1 MATELANA
9 LFECKYKV
17 VYKIN
22 QIFCEKNFSEVHF
35 FEEVGARFGAGG
47 RDASVYISPKP
58 LTKTRCNSKFK
69 SKIDN
74 DNRCFAEKFVSLI
87 WLKAPNE
94 CAERPSAERV
104 VATTACCEC
113 LTT

>member
-35 FEEVGARFGAGG
+35 LGGEVWVCFCGRRARCE
-47 RDASVYISPKP
+47 RVD
-58 LTKTRCNSKFK
+58 
-69 SKIDN
+69 
-74 DNRCFAEKFVSLI
+74 FAETTDEDI
-87 WLKAPNE
+87 
-94 CAERPSAERV
+94 AE
-104 VATTACCEC
+104 TTAENS
-113 LTT
+113 LQFKIQKQN

>member
-9 LFECKYKV
+9 LFEHKYKV

-47 RDASVYISPKP
+47 RDASV
-58 LTKTRCNSKFK
+58 
-69 SKIDN
+69 
-74 DNRCFAEKFVSLI
+74 
-87 WLKAPNE
+87 
-94 CAERPSAERV
+94 
-104 VATTACCEC
+104 
-113 LTT
+113 

>member
-35 FEEVGARFGAGG
+35 LGGVGFAFGVGG
-47 RDASVYISPKP
+47 RDASV
-58 LTKTRCNSKFK
+58 
-69 SKIDN
+69 
-74 DNRCFAEKFVSLI
+74 
-87 WLKAPNE
+87 
-94 CAERPSAERV
+94 
-104 VATTACCEC
+104 
-113 LTT
+113 